1 MLRCANIKVLTYVV
15 FLIHLRGGNKF
26 RKTKLRELK
35 EQSKRWAKE
44 IELSDDFKRDLIML
58 HEEAKTLQP
67 MKDSILQ
74 KLANVLVKSRQHKK
88 RQMDRELEED
98 FEVEAIVG
106 MVVADGKTVYANQGR
121 VKVGT
126 VLYRIVWK
134 DYPPDVIWYEPAENL
149 GDELLA
155 EYEAALEAEAELDAE
170 EAAELAAEGGNMDT
184 H

>member
-1 MLRCANIKVLTYVV
+1 MGYVLQLQALLSEAYGAAANDLADGDSGIEGRNVKRKARCE
-15 FLIHLRGGNKF
+15 GG
-26 RKTKLRELK
+26 
-35 EQSKRWAKE
+35 SK
-44 IELSDDFKRDLIML
+44 
-58 HEEAKTLQP
+58 
-67 MKDSILQ
+67 
-74 KLANVLVKSRQHKK
+74 KK
-88 RQMDRELEED
+88 RKRTEYMGHSWTTEEEED